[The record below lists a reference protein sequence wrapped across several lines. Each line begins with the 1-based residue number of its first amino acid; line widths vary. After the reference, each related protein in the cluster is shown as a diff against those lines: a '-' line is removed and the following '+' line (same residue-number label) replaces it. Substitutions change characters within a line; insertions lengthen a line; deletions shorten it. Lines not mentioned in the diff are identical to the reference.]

1 MLTLFHVSL
10 QCPDEEKT
18 SLNER
23 IRMTILIMS
32 LLRYVEKKNPY
43 RLDIKEYMNLLVSYR
58 SWEFH

>member
-18 SLNER
+18 YLNER
-23 IRMTILIMS
+23 IRMPILIMS